1 MKTPKRLQRGI
12 SILENLLAMG
22 ILVTGA
28 AGVVAIQRQSSFYL
42 GDARRITRATAFAG
56 DLVTQIQLW
65 DFDDPRLA
73 NSNTSNDADVGDS
86 AGRFETE
93 KDPLADWA
101 DHGEADLTL
110 GGKMWTG
117 LPADL
122 LQANG
127 MERYWNV
134 SLKDALGNDLD
145 ANGNGIP
152 DAMRIAVIVRWQTA
166 GGWRKVI
173 IPLVK
178 VNPAERM

>member
-1 MKTPKRLQRGI
+1 MRTPKRLQRGM
-12 SILENLLAMG
+12 SLLENVLAMG
-22 ILVTGA
+22 ILLTGA

-56 DLVTQIQLW
+56 DLATQIQLW

-73 NSNTSNDADVGDS
+73 NSNTANDADVGDP
-86 AGRFETE
+86 AGLFETQ
-93 KDPLADWA
+93 KDPPA

-110 GGKMWTG
+110 GGKVWTG
-117 LPADL
+117 LPGDL

-127 MERYWNV
+127 LERYWNV
-134 SLKDALGNDLD
+134 SFKDASLNDLD

-152 DAMRIAVIVRWQTA
+152 DAMRIAVIVRWQAA
-166 GGWRKVI
+166 GGWRKIV

>member
-1 MKTPKRLQRGI
+1 VKTSKRLQRGI
-12 SILENLLAMG
+12 SLLENVLAMG
-22 ILVTGA
+22 ILLTGA

-42 GDARRITRATAFAG
+42 GDARRITRAAAFAG

-73 NSNTSNDADVGDS
+73 HVRSDQNDVGDS
-86 AGRFETE
+86 AGLFETD
-93 KDPLADWA
+93 KDPLADLA

-110 GGKMWTG
+110 GGRAWTG
-117 LPADL
+117 LPQEL
-122 LQANG
+122 LVQNG

-134 SLKDALGNDLD
+134 SYSNVD
-145 ANGNGIP
+145 ANVNNIP
-152 DAMRIAVIVRWQTA
+152 DAVRVAVIVRWQTA
-166 GGWRKVI
+166 GGWRKIV

>member
-1 MKTPKRLQRGI
+1 VKTSKRLQRGI
-12 SILENLLAMG
+12 SLLENVLAMG
-22 ILVTGA
+22 ILLTGA

-42 GDARRITRATAFAG
+42 GDARRITRAAAFAG

-73 NSNTSNDADVGDS
+73 HRVSNQDDMGDS
-86 AGRFETE
+86 VAGRFETQQ
-93 KDPLADWA
+93 DLGDVA

-110 GGKMWTG
+110 NGRAWTG
-117 LPADL
+117 LPQEL
-122 LQANG
+122 LVHNG

-134 SLKDALGNDLD
+134 SYSNVD
-145 ANGNGIP
+145 ANGNNIP
-152 DAMRIAVIVRWQTA
+152 DAVRVAVIVRWQTA
-166 GGWRKVI
+166 GGWRKII